1 MSARPSLRLLVG
13 LGNPGSE
20 YTNTRHNVGVWF
32 VDQVLRHYGGA
43 PPTTDSKLHGLTSQ
57 LSIGGTTLR
66 ILVPTTFM
74 NNSGRSVAAIA
85 NFYKIDPATILI
97 AHDELDIAPG
107 TARLKEGGGHGGHN
121 GLRDIISCL
130 GNQKQFARLRIGIGH
145 PGNAKQVSNYVLKP
159 PSADDRTAIEA
170 TIDETLR
177 CFDDIVSGQWQPA
190 MNQLHSFSATP

>member
-43 PPTTDSKLHGLTSQ
+43 PLTTDSKLHGLTSQ
-57 LSIGGTTLR
+57 LSIGGTALR